1 MEYDELKSMW
11 EKYDK
16 KLNLLEKLNK
26 KIILETL
33 LTKPR
38 KKLKWIKFQNIYT
51 LIAVPVILLIVSYPD
66 LKLENLNLRFLIGSV
81 LTISVIVYVSYI
93 QFKSY
98 LILKQIDLEND
109 SILESVIKIS
119 KFKTLYNTR
128 WKAAVV
134 YYPIIFLGF
143 LLIAWDRF
151 HFSSGNIIFLVVIF
165 IITYVLNIKGPKI
178 YQERVQRLEKD
189 IINLKE
195 YTD

>member
-1 MEYDELKSMW
+1 MEYEELKSMW
-11 EKYDK
+11 EKYDS
-16 KLNLLEKLNK
+16 KLNNLEKLNK

-66 LKLENLNLRFLIGSV
+66 LKLENLNLRFLIGGV
-81 LTISVIVYVSYI
+81 LAMSVIVYVSYI
-93 QFKSY
+93 QIKSY

-109 SILESVIKIS
+109 SIMESVTKIS
-119 KFKTLYNTR
+119 NFKTLYNTR
-128 WKAAVV
+128 WKQAVV

-143 LLIAWDRF
+143 LLITWDRF

-165 IITYVLNIKGPKI
+165 IITYALNIKGPKI
-178 YQERVQRLEKD
+178 YQDRVQRLEKD

-195 YTD
+195 YND